1 MSDQKA
7 DSEATV
13 GSVEHAEMVRAFYAE
28 NPDIAEELGDF
39 DPASS
44 YAVCMGAGA
53 REKRA

>member
-7 DSEATV
+7 ESEDWIRSEA
-13 GSVEHAEMVRAFYAE
+13 HAEMVRAFYAE
-28 NPDIAEELGDF
+28 NPDIAEEVGDY

-53 REKRA
+53 RPKRA